1 MRLYTP
7 PAQLAMMEE
16 SYADRIFTTEV
27 VSYPEMVHIGED
39 KDFTP
44 VIEKALALGGYQED
58 KQLHGINGGEKSNDR
73 LWTSCSALSC
83 GGSGGSGQS
92 RKDPPFL
99 SGGRL

>member
-1 MRLYTP
+1 MTDLSYTNS
-7 PAQLAMMEE
+7 QKE

-44 VIEKALALGGYQED
+44 VIERALALGGYQEGQTASWD
-58 KQLHGINGGEKSNDR
+58 QRWGKSNDR